1 MCHEI
6 QTSRT
11 LCGRFDCLETRQ
23 CGKYKKREHFANSM
37 KNETTFAKNAIF
49 VNVKLRKVI
58 KRIRVILSVAVIAL
72 LTLLFLL
79 PEDCGVPALSWL
91 AEMQI
96 MPAVL
101 SMSTGI
107 LLVWLAVTFLVGRVY
122 CSVACPLGI
131 LQDFFSHLRTKFC
144 KKGYHY
150 ETPRNRTRYAIFF
163 LFVCAVLIGELFLA
177 QRIEPF
183 SIYKNAVNGV
193 VKPAADFIAGHEV
206 VFGTLAGGIIG
217 FVTVAVTAFVSYKRG
232 RLLCNTVCP
241 IGSGLS
247 LVSCKS
253 VWQMEI
259 DTDMCVG
266 CGKCIAV
273 CKSGCIDPNS
283 HAIDPSRCVVC
294 FNCYDVC
301 ETGAI
306 KFTAN
311 RKRLS
316 TPMVQEIPG
325 ITKAP
330 SVNMEQRKA
339 LEKSAADGSL
349 KNMKPVLDRLGEDTR
364 HPAKN

>member
-1 MCHEI
+1 M
-6 QTSRT
+6 
-11 LCGRFDCLETRQ
+11 
-23 CGKYKKREHFANSM
+23 A
-37 KNETTFAKNAIF
+37 
-49 VNVKLRKVI
+49 
-58 KRIRVILSVAVIAL
+58 VAVISL
-72 LTLLFLL
+72 VTLLLL
-79 PEDCGVPALSWL
+79 GQECSNVSALSWL
-91 AEMQI
+91 TEIQI

-122 CSVACPLGI
+122 CSVACPMGI
-131 LQDFFSHLRTKFC
+131 LQDFFSHIRVKYR

-150 ETPRNRTRYAIFF
+150 EEPRNRTRYAVFF
-163 LFVCAVLIGELFLA
+163 LFVCAVLLGELFIALL
-177 QRIEPF
+177 IEPY
-183 SIYKNAVNGV
+183 SAYKGAVTGVMKPAIDFVSGRELVEYTLLGGITGV
-193 VKPAADFIAGHEV
+193 V
-206 VFGTLAGGIIG
+206 TLVI
-217 FVTVAVTAFVSYKRG
+217 VAFVSYKRG
-232 RLLCNTVCP
+232 RLICNNVCP
-241 IGSGLS
+241 IGSVLS

-259 DTDMCVG
+259 DTDMCIG

-325 ITKAP
+325 ISKAP
-330 SVNMEQRKA
+330 SVNMEQRKL
-339 LEKSAADGSL
+339 LESAAATGTL
-349 KNMKPVLDRLGEDTR
+349 KDLKPVIDGEFVVMNGTNNKQT
-364 HPAKN
+364 KN